1 MELRDPLLPWTE
13 IMIARLLVLA
23 LAAVVLAAP
32 GSALAKGK
40 KAAVAAPVAKPAV
53 APPLA
58 KAPEARHVKVGVT
71 EAGFEPAEI
80 SARSGEQLVLDITR
94 LTEETCATAIVIP
107 AQKVKVELPLNKE
120 VQVPVSAGSAGRVA
134 FACPMNMITGA
145 IVVKE

>member
-1 MELRDPLLPWTE
+1 MN
-13 IMIARLLVLA
+13 ARLLVVL
-23 LAAVVLAAP
+23 LLVVP

-40 KAAVAAPVAKPAV
+40 KPAASAPAASKPVAAAPVV
-53 APPLA
+53 
-58 KAPEARHVKVGVT
+58 KALEGRHVKVGVT

-80 SARSGEQLVLDITR
+80 AAHSGEQLVLDITR
-94 LTEETCATAIVIP
+94 VTDETCATAIVIP

-120 VQVPVSAGSAGRVA
+120 VQVPVSAGTAGRVA